1 MLTRIYS
8 YRKTNRTEQCKRT
21 NITKCAHIRFYAQR
35 GTGQKSQRT
44 KITKCAHI
52 SFYAQRGTGQK
63 SQKTKIT
70 NCADVCFYTERG
82 KGQKSQHRSEIR
94 RKRKKGQE
102 ETIYQ
107 NSRLLPLQGMKNT
120 RPCLPL

>member
-35 GTGQKSQRT
+35 GTGQKNQRSN
-44 KITKCAHI
+44 ITKCAHI
-52 SFYAQRGTGQK
+52 RFYTQRGTGQK
-63 SQKTKIT
+63 SQRTNIT
-70 NCADVCFYTERG
+70 ECV
-82 KGQKSQHRSEIR
+82 IR
-94 RKRKKGQE
+94 RKRKNGQE
-102 ETIYQ
+102 ETECQ

-120 RPCLPL
+120 RLCLPL